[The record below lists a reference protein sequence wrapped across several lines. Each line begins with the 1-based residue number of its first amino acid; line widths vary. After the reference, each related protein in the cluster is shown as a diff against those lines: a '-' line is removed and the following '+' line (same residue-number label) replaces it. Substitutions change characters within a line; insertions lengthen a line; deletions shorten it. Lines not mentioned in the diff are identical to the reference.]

1 MRRSVEASGAG
12 ILTVSLR
19 RESSRDAGAGSR
31 FWDMVKGFGAR
42 ILPNTAGCHT
52 PREAITTAQMAR
64 EVFETNWV
72 KLEVIANDDTLQPDV
87 FGLVEAAEVLCR
99 DGFQVFPYCTEDL
112 SVAERLLRAGCQVLM
127 PWAAPIGTG
136 RGLMNP
142 YAMRSLRAYFP
153 NTPLI
158 VDAGIGAPSHAAEAM
173 EIGFDGILSTPRSPR
188 RSTPWPWPQRSQKP
202 SKLAASPIAPG
213 SCRPATWPAPHAGRR
228 PCLPRYRPCFLD
240 FTPSCRSGLG
250 RALGPRRRKT
260 HPAADERRGTERNCP
275 RDPRSA
281 FGLPR
286 LWLRARRQRLL
297 AGGHR
302 LRRSFVHLGQGD
314 LQTADTAAIRRAG

>member
-1 MRRSVEASGAG
+1 MSSRAQAADEAKDVWTLYGEPVSSRLLLGTSLYPSPDIMRRSVEASGAG
-12 ILTVSLR
+12 VLTVSLR

-42 ILPNTAGCHT
+42 VLPNTAGCHT
-52 PREAITTAQMAR
+52 PREAITTAHMGR

-87 FGLVEAAEVLCR
+87 FGLVEAAEILCR
-99 DGFQVFPYCTEDL
+99 DGFEVFPYCTEDL

-153 NTPLI
+153 DTPLI

-173 EIGFDGILSTPRSPR
+173 EIGFDGILLNTAVAKARDPVAMAAAFAKAIEAGRLAYRAGLMPPRDMASPSTPVAG
-188 RSTPWPWPQRSQKP
+188 
-202 SKLAASPIAPG
+202 LA
-213 SCRPATWPAPHAGRR
+213 
-228 PCLPRYRPCFLD
+228 FLD
-240 FTPSCRSGLG
+240 AA
-250 RALGPRRRKT
+250 RA
-260 HPAADERRGTERNCP
+260 
-275 RDPRSA
+275 S
-281 FGLPR
+281 
-286 LWLRARRQRLL
+286 
-297 AGGHR
+297 
-302 LRRSFVHLGQGD
+302 
-314 LQTADTAAIRRAG
+314 